1 MGRVS
6 RPTIEGFRGRRW
18 TPVTKPFGKVNCTTV
33 VLQRLV
39 LNGHNAETE
48 WSPTSFWNGTG
59 SSPDDSGKEGN
70 TSICSFFLLLFF
82 TFSEVI
88 DGHVWPHY
96 TMRSWPGRPAASVR
110 GRWKC
115 KWGSNWNRWSLRS
128 MVGRW
133 LGGINSLRTGGE
145 NDGSANSPPA
155 FSHINSSRKVSPT
168 KPTHLLKER
177 FHCFGQNNATI
188 PHFQT
193 PWIWAI

>member
-1 MGRVS
+1 M
-6 RPTIEGFRGRRW
+6 
-18 TPVTKPFGKVNCTTV
+18 VTMPRQNEVYC
-33 VLQRLV
+33 
-39 LNGHNAETE
+39 
-48 WSPTSFWNGTG
+48 
-59 SSPDDSGKEGN
+59 PDDSGKEGN

-110 GRWKC
+110 GRCKC
-115 KWGSNWNRWSLRS
+115 KWCSNWNRWSLRS

-133 LGGINSLRTGGE
+133 LGGINSLRSGGE

-168 KPTHLLKER
+168 TTNSPFERTSPLLWPKQ
-177 FHCFGQNNATI
+177 CNYSTLPNALNMSHIMTLSQVEFI
-188 PHFQT
+188 SSL
-193 PWIWAI
+193 

>member
-1 MGRVS
+1 M
-6 RPTIEGFRGRRW
+6 
-18 TPVTKPFGKVNCTTV
+18 VTMPRQNEVQLHF
-33 VLQRLV
+33 
-39 LNGHNAETE
+39 
-48 WSPTSFWNGTG
+48 GTG
-59 SSPDDSGKEGN
+59 LGAVQMTVEKRAIPPFALF
-70 TSICSFFLLLFF
+70 FFLSFF

-110 GRWKC
+110 GWCKC

-133 LGGINSLRTGGE
+133 LGGINSLRSEGE

-177 FHCFGQNNATI
+177 VHCFGQNNATI

>member
-6 RPTIEGFRGRRW
+6 RPPIEGFRGQRW

-70 TSICSFFLLLFF
+70 TSFFSSLFYIFWSFR
-82 TFSEVI
+82 
-88 DGHVWPHY
+88 WPHY

-115 KWGSNWNRWSLRS
+115 KWCSNWNRWSLRS

-133 LGGINSLRTGGE
+133 LGGINSLRSGGE

-155 FSHINSSRKVSPT
+155 FSHINSSSKVSPFLLQNQ
-168 KPTHLLKER
+168 PT
-177 FHCFGQNNATI
+177 FCQNNATI